1 MAKKFLVNL
10 KKGVEV
16 REYKCKPRNAVSAV
30 VTETDLA
37 DGAVFMTDDG
47 KFVVVSKNEAAVYDS
62 YEKLPEEVKEQKSE
76 ADLTS

>member
-1 MAKKFLVNL
+1 MPKKFLVNL

-16 REYKCKPRNAVSAV
+16 REYKCKPRNAVAAV

-62 YEKLPEEVKEQKSE
+62 YEKLPEDVKEQKSE

>member
-16 REYKCKPRNAVSAV
+16 REYKCKPRNAVAAV

-62 YEKLPEEVKEQKSE
+62 YEKLPEDVKEQKSE

>member
-1 MAKKFLVNL
+1 MAKKFVVNL
-10 KKGVEV
+10 KKGLDV
-16 REYKCKPRNAVSAV
+16 REYKCKPRNAIAAV

-37 DGAVFMTDDG
+37 DGAVFTTEDG

-62 YEKLPEEVKEQKSE
+62 YEKLPQDVKEQKSE